1 MGKRA
6 ENKTKIDM
14 WLDKDLKNKFKEL
27 TIKNKTCMSDV
38 LVQAIENYVK
48 DNESTLEPK

>member
-27 TIKNKTCMSDV
+27 TIQNKTCMSDV
-38 LVQAIENYVK
+38 ILEAIENYVK
-48 DNESTLEPK
+48 ANTNSLEAK

>member
-14 WLDKDLKNKFKEL
+14 WLDRDLKNRFKEL
-27 TIKNKTCMSDV
+27 TIKDNTCMSDV
-38 LVQAIENYVK
+38 ILEAIQNYVK
-48 DNESTLEPK
+48 TKESSLEAK